1 MTCNHTQQRN
11 NQRGFLIRRILSER
25 SRKIERRAESSP
37 PNNKMKEIDKILRAL
52 ETEYLFEAEDCLQ
65 LSIQIK
71 REDNIVSATTEG
83 YDTGISYQEWDT
95 TKIDLDKLTDE
106 LGDFLEEVISDETK
120 IWEENEDTE

>member
-1 MTCNHTQQRN
+1 M
-11 NQRGFLIRRILSER
+11 E
-25 SRKIERRAESSP
+25 
-37 PNNKMKEIDKILRAL
+37 EIDKILRDL

-65 LSIQIK
+65 LSIWIK

-106 LGDFLEEVISDETK
+106 LGDFLEKVISDETK